1 MKTLL
6 LLIVVVLLA
15 GCGDPN
21 YDGTPSNKNYDVISC
36 TPGEIVKN
44 NYGNKGVCP
53 VSGYIILT
61 IDYLPPHD

>member
-21 YDGTPSNKNYDVISC
+21 YVEQNNKIAC
-36 TPGEIVKN
+36 TPGELVKDIN
-44 NYGNKGVCP
+44 GYQGYCDQT
-53 VSGYIILT
+53 GYIVRIT
-61 IDYLPPHD
+61 TVSQP